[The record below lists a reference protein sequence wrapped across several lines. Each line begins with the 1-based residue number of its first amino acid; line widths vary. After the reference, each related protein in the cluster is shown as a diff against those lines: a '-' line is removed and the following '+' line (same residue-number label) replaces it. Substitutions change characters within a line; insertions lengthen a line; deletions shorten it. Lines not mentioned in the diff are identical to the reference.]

1 MLDPTTITGTDNVN
15 YTALKVEVGGKVLA
29 FMQQVRLHPK
39 ASILGFSTIKPGFN
53 MSGTDIQ
60 VQALVSI
67 MARQKRQKH
76 YKLVVILFPFQTLL
90 EVMLHLDQTVR

>member
-29 FMQQVRLHPK
+29 IYATSTFTPK
-39 ASILGFSTIKPGFN
+39 ASILGFSINQPGFN

-76 YKLVVILFPFQTLL
+76 YKLVVILFHSKLY
-90 EVMLHLDQTVR
+90 